1 MMKPSIM
8 QIVAVVVILSG
19 LGAAI
24 AIGAEKNAGPGI
36 PAGAKSPSFSLA
48 DQNGK
53 KRSLADLSGPQKR
66 KVALVFYRSADW

>member
-8 QIVAVVVILSG
+8 RIVAAVLLSG

-24 AIGAEKNAGPGI
+24 AIGAEKNAGHGI
-36 PAGAKSPSFSLA
+36 PAGAKSPSFSLV

>member
-8 QIVAVVVILSG
+8 RIVAAVLLSG
-19 LGAAI
+19 LGAAT
-24 AIGAEKNAGPGI
+24 AVGAEKNAGPGI
-36 PAGAKSPSFSLA
+36 LVGAKSPSFSLA

-53 KRSLADLSGPQKR
+53 DRSFADISGPQKR

>member
-1 MMKPSIM
+1 MTKLSIM
-8 QIVAVVVILSG
+8 QIVAVVMLSG
-19 LGAAI
+19 LGAAT

-36 PAGAKSPSFSLA
+36 QVGAKSPSFSLA

-53 KRSLADLSGPQKR
+53 DRSFADISGPQKK